1 MARPLGGVPPQTMV
15 VVSLPF
21 MYSSYAGM
29 VPPVSGWSQDRSRVN
44 RSPSLPTSVRSPVG
58 AVLAGA
64 PGADAVVRSRVL
76 LSAEDL
82 SEASRARTVK
92 V

>member
-1 MARPLGGVPPQTMV
+1 
-15 VVSLPF
+15 
-21 MYSSYAGM
+21 M
-29 VPPVSGWSQDRSRVN
+29 VPPVSGWSQDRSTVN
-44 RSPSLPTSVRSPVG
+44 SAPSLPISVRSPVG

-64 PGADAVVRSRVL
+64 PGAEAVVRSSAL
-76 LSAEDL
+76 LSGEDL